1 MNKLYV
7 MNQYNKNTESDLE
20 KPVLNHVSSAYI
32 GPHEVLIDS

>member
-1 MNKLYV
+1 

-20 KPVLNHVSSAYI
+20 KPVLNDASSARI